1 MEKKTI
7 LAIVL
12 IIAVYIGFFM
22 IPGVSPGR
30 RQSAPAPNEV
40 AQRPQAPAA
49 EYPQPLQT
57 PLPEMPEN
65 RPTSPSFDAG
75 DGPEFEQR
83 VTIETELF
91 TAVLTNAG
99 GDLVSLKLK
108 EHKDHDDFV
117 EMVLSGDR
125 EAHAFTVALGG
136 PGAQPLAS
144 LFHVER
150 ESGYTVKFYRDF
162 VVPNPGTPDT
172 PGRFRLTKKFDFKP
186 RDYMFELTVSL
197 DGGYSVPGFN
207 FGGSAYTLSFGPQI
221 GPRFEK
227 LDNRYDYR
235 HYFTYVNGKRKKEKV
250 NESAIISSNPKW
262 AAISGKYFA
271 CIGIPLLAQY
281 GINFSERSEPGI
293 SSASRLNIIR
303 PPVNSSR
310 ADDTYRFY
318 LGPKNQDT
326 LNAYNTG
333 NNSFGLT
340 DMQLVEVANTRGIL
354 SPLESILKALL
365 LFFHRLVPN
374 YGIAI
379 ILLTLTV
386 KILFFPL
393 TKKSSEATLRMQALA
408 PKIKELQAKYKG
420 NPQKMNQEMAELY
433 KKEGYNPLSGCLP
446 MLLQL
451 PIFFAMYNLF
461 NSHFDL
467 RGAMFI
473 PGWIPDLSV
482 PEAIWNFP
490 AGVRLP
496 LLGWT
501 ALRLLPFIYVASQL
515 LYGKVT
521 QTPDQQTNTQMKMM
535 LYVMPIV
542 FFFVL
547 YDVPS
552 GLLIYWIFQNLLT
565 MVQQRMINKYILPRK
580 QAAKAANAQANAP
593 QKKNRRR

>member
-1 MEKKTI
+1 MERNTI

-12 IIAVYIGFFM
+12 CIAVWIGFTALQR
-22 IPGVSPGR
+22 PRNQP
-30 RQSAPAPNEV
+30 QEQAAPAQSGPV
-40 AQRPQAPAA
+40 QPQTPAP
-49 EYPQPLQT
+49 EYPQPAQT
-57 PLPEMPEN
+57 PFPEVPEN
-65 RPTSPSFDAG
+65 RPAAPSFDAG
-75 DGPEFEQR
+75 SGPEFAQT
-83 VTIETELF
+83 VTVETDLF
-91 TAVLTNAG
+91 RAVFSSAG
-99 GDLVSLKLK
+99 GDLVSLRLK
-108 EHKDHDDFV
+108 KHEDGDDFV
-117 EMVLSGDR
+117 EMVLAGDR
-125 EAHAFTVALGG
+125 EAHAFTVAFGG
-136 PGAQPLAS
+136 LGAQPITS
-144 LFHVER
+144 LFYVER
-150 ESGYTVKFYRDF
+150 ESEYTVKFYRDF
-162 VVPNPGTPDT
+162 AIPGSAEGAGT
-172 PGRFRLTKKFDFKP
+172 FRLTKRYDFKP
-186 RDYMFELTVSL
+186 GDYMFELTVSL

-207 FGGSAYTLSFGPQI
+207 FNGSAYTLSFGPQI

-235 HYFTYVNGKRKKEKV
+235 HYITYVNGKRKTEKA
-250 NESAIISSNPKW
+250 NDSAIISTNPKW

-271 CIGIPLLAQY
+271 CIAVPLLAQY
-281 GINFSERSEPGI
+281 GINFSERGESGLP
-293 SSASRLNIIR
+293 SASRLNIVR
-303 PPVNSSR
+303 PALNSPR

-318 LGPKNQDT
+318 MGPKSQDV
-326 LNAYNTG
+326 LNTYNTG
-333 NNSFGLT
+333 SNSFGIV
-340 DMQLVEVANTRGIL
+340 DMQLVEVASTRGIL
-354 SPLESILKALL
+354 SPLENILKWLLL
-365 LFFHRLVPN
+365 LFYRLVPN
-374 YGIAI
+374 YGVAI

-408 PKIKELQAKYKG
+408 PKIKELQEKYKG
-420 NPQKMNQEMAELY
+420 NPQKMNQEMAEFY

-451 PIFFAMYNLF
+451 PLFLAMYNLF

-473 PGWIPDLSV
+473 PGWIPDLSL

-521 QTPDQQTNTQMKMM
+521 QTPDQQGNAQMKMM

-552 GLLIYWIFQNLLT
+552 GLLIYWIFSNLFT
-565 MVQQRMINKYILPRK
+565 MVQQRGLNSYMAKK
-580 QAAKAANAQANAP
+580 KAAQGTTAQPPVPP
-593 QKKNRRR
+593 QKKNKRR